1 MTKRVANKV
10 YYLTTDLG
18 NFEAARDLALGAG
31 LELELLFPKDLP
43 LPADA
48 RALVV
53 DLDYLCLDAQSRR
66 QFVQRLPV
74 VCGSVPVALH
84 SYDEDALGVTEPP
97 LGTIAKRLSV
107 RLLQDVAGN
116 GGDNRRAA

>member
-1 MTKRVANKV
+1 MTKRIANKV
-10 YYLTTDLG
+10 YFLTTDLG
-18 NFEAARDLALGAG
+18 NFETARELALGAG

-53 DLDYLCLDAQSRR
+53 DLDYLCLDANGRR
-66 QFVQRLPV
+66 DFVQRLPV
-74 VCGSVPVALH
+74 VCEKVPVALH
-84 SYDEDALGVTEPP
+84 SYDKDALGVTEPP
-97 LGTIAKRLSV
+97 LGPIAKRLSV
-107 RLLQDVAGN
+107 RLLQDVAGT